1 MSRSIYELP
10 YTYSHIPIHS
20 RTLPYTPIYSHILP
34 YTPIYSHIL
43 LDNISATRNALREV
57 VFFNDTKASEIEK
70 EILPSISPKIFSLAI
85 DYSPSLRLPGRRAR
99 AVPIFVRP
107 YERSRCP
114 STRSPTS
121 VRSTLRRSMVIRII
135 VVLSSRMIICHEAI

>member
-1 MSRSIYELP
+1 MNSC
-10 YTYSHIPIHS
+10 THTPIF
-20 RTLPYTPIYSHILP
+20 PYTPYTPVRYHILQYTPVYSRILP

-85 DYSPSLRLPGRRAR
+85 DYSLSLRLPGDK
-99 AVPIFVRP
+99 PQ
-107 YERSRCP
+107 
-114 STRSPTS
+114 
-121 VRSTLRRSMVIRII
+121 
-135 VVLSSRMIICHEAI
+135 LSAAHPQQ

>member
-1 MSRSIYELP
+1 MNSRTPTPIFP
-10 YTYSHIPIHS
+10 YTSVH
-20 RTLPYTPIYSHILP
+20 SHILP

-85 DYSPSLRLPGRRAR
+85 DYSPTLRLPDRR
-99 AVPIFVRP
+99 
-107 YERSRCP
+107 
-114 STRSPTS
+114 
-121 VRSTLRRSMVIRII
+121 
-135 VVLSSRMIICHEAI
+135 